1 MQWPQNKT
9 KFTPKMIVKDP
20 YIQGNVQSS
29 VIEGTMGEETLMEVG
44 TPVRGDTPSTNPHP
58 KLSTGVSQLKK

>member
-1 MQWPQNKT
+1 MQWPKNKT
-9 KFTPKMIVKDP
+9 KFTSKVIVKDP

-44 TPVRGDTPSTNPHP
+44 TPVTGNTPSTNPHP
-58 KLSTGVSQLKK
+58 NLSTGVSQLKK